1 MSEQGFYHPARG
13 YWQTNAEAS
22 AEVLAAYP
30 EGTKQVPVM
39 PGPGYVYDG
48 NAWQPPSQQWIDEQ
62 AEAVV
67 RSERAYRL
75 AREVDVV
82 ARNPLRWGSLSAE
95 KQAEW
100 AAYRTALLEITNQP
114 GFPHQVL
121 WPTKPS

>member
-13 YWQTNAEAS
+13 YWQTNSEPS
-22 AEVLAAYP
+22 AEILAAYP

-39 PGPGYVYDG
+39 PGAGYVYDG
-48 NAWQPPSQQWIDEQ
+48 NAWQPPTQQWIDEQ
-62 AEAVV
+62 AEMVV